1 MFCNSPSIMRLI
13 VLAIYN
19 LILVDCFNGAPR
31 ALYHGGISP
40 HAARRSGRLRGV
52 KHGFALH
59 AMSLR
64 DGIPL
69 PDKDNLHQTMQFFV
83 KITMTMTSIVGPKAI
98 MIAFLGG
105 GDVKR
110 ETRDERRRAVG
121 H

>member
-1 MFCNSPSIMRLI
+1 SMFHT
-13 VLAIYN
+13 VLAIHN
-19 LILVDCFNGAPR
+19 LILEEQRLFQVAHPVRYDGRR
-31 ALYHGGISP
+31 ALP

-121 H
+121 R